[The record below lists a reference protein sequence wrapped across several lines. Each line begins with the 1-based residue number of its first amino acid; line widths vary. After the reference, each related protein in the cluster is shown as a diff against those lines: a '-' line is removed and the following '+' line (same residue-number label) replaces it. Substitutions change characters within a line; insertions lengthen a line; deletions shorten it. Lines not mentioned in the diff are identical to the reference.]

1 MKKNIF
7 KFAALFIFS
16 SVMLTSCEEETVTF
30 DGRNGQ
36 SIAAFRQDAQELAV
50 NSEGESSVTV
60 LVDVT
65 TVSNQD
71 RAVVV
76 SIDPDRSTAEAADY
90 VIDPA
95 SLIVPAGAYNA
106 EIKILGNFDELPDSG
121 SVDLVLL
128 LDSVEGAT
136 LDTRQETS
144 VSIFKVCP
152 ITESLAGTHT
162 YVQYD
167 ISVGNGSGGI
177 QQTLSGSFD
186 GTITWTENGTPD
198 SGKYF
203 IGDLSFGM
211 YPTVYNDGPA
221 TGTGV
226 NKAGVEW
233 VCNKIK
239 ATGKDQYGDSFTYT
253 MVSVSGPIMT
263 FKYINGYGDRGTV
276 DLIRQD
282 GENWPDIMQTN

>member
-7 KFAALFIFS
+7 KFAALFLFS

-36 SIAAFRQDAQELAV
+36 SIAAFRQDAQDLAV

-144 VSIFKVCP
+144 VSIYKVCP
-152 ITESLAGTHT
+152 IDTSLAGTHS
-162 YVQYD
+162 YVIYNVT
-167 ISVGNGSGGI
+167 VGAGPGAAGTNYPNYSDSGEV
-177 QQTLSGSFD
+177 
-186 GTITWTENGTPD
+186 TWTNADANNPN
-198 SGKYF
+198 SGVYKTS
-203 IGDLSFGM
+203 DLSFGLF
-211 YPTVYNDGPA
+211 PA
-221 TGTGV
+221 LGYAPA
-226 NKAGVEW
+226 NSASARLNW
-233 VCNKIK
+233 VCSTIK
-239 ATGKDQYGDSFTYT
+239 PSGPDQYGDTYT
-253 MVSVSGPIMT
+253 YTISSVIGSVMSLHFVNTWGDG
-263 FKYINGYGDRGTV
+263 GYV
-276 DLIRQD
+276 DIIRQD
-282 GENWPDIMQTN
+282 GEAWPDIMQTN